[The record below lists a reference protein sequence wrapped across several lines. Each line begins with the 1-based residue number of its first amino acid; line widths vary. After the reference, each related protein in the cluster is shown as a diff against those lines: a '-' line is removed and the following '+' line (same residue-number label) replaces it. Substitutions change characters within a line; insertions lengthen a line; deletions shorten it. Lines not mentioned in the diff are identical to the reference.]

1 MSQAPPLLLINNI
14 SGTIINNNN
23 IVIMGTLL
31 GKELKSIGA
40 KYFRWFRHI
49 ESRADTNV
57 IINSRGMT
65 NDGGL

>member
-14 SGTIINNNN
+14 SGAIINNN

-31 GKELKSIGA
+31 GKELKLIGA

-49 ESRADTNV
+49 ESRADNNA